1 MAGRLE
7 KHFPDFNDVIA
18 RVQQTTMSRLNCH
31 NIGKIIEFEPETQ
44 TCTIQ
49 LMQQEQL
56 GDNIYTPAP
65 LTEVPL
71 ILYGIEGAYITLP
84 NPVGSICLVLFLD
97 RNIDAFMRTG
107 EIYTPETKRTH
118 DYTDCVALTTFK
130 TLVNPIENYDTEA
143 ISIIYDK
150 LIEEIL
156 YTSVIKNY
164 GNGLLLKVSTEETSA
179 QIAID
184 DKINIQNTNQSL
196 ATLIQNLIAT
206 IKALTVNTNS
216 GVVTPTS
223 QNALQTVADNFSEL
237 LK

>member
-18 RVQQTTMSRLNCH
+18 RIQQTTMSRLNCH

-71 ILYGIEGAYITLP
+71 ILYGVEGAHITLP

-130 TLVNPIENYDTEA
+130 TLVNPIENYDAEA

-164 GNGLLLKVSTEETSA
+164 GNSLLFKVSTEEASA
-179 QIAID
+179 QISID
-184 DKINIQNTNQSL
+184 DKINIQNTNQNL
-196 ATLIQNLIAT
+196 ATLIQSLIAT
-206 IKALTVNTNS
+206 VKALTVNTNS
-216 GVVTPTS
+216 GVVTPAS
-223 QNALQTVADNFSEL
+223 QNALQTIADNFSEL

>member
-44 TCTIQ
+44 ICTIQ

-71 ILYGIEGAYITLP
+71 ILYGVEGAHITLP
-84 NPVGSICLVLFLD
+84 NPVGSICIVLFLD

-150 LIEEIL
+150 LIEEVL

-164 GNGLLLKVSTEETSA
+164 GNSLLLKVSTEETSA
-179 QIAID
+179 QITID
-184 DKINIQNTNQSL
+184 DKINIQNTNQNL

-216 GVVTPTS
+216 GVVTPAS
-223 QNALQTVADNFSEL
+223 QNALQTIADNFSEL

>member
-18 RVQQTTMSRLNCH
+18 RIQQTTMSRLNCH

-71 ILYGIEGAYITLP
+71 ILYGIEGAHITLP

-164 GNGLLLKVSTEETSA
+164 GNSLLFKVSTEETSA
-179 QIAID
+179 QISID
-184 DKINIQNTNQSL
+184 DKINIQNTNRNL

-216 GVVTPTS
+216 GVVTTTS
-223 QNALQTVADNFSEL
+223 QNALQTIANNFSEL

>member
-71 ILYGIEGAYITLP
+71 ILYGVEGAHITLP
-84 NPVGSICLVLFLD
+84 NPVGSICIVLFLD

-107 EIYTPETKRTH
+107 EVYTPETKRTH

-130 TLVNPIENYDTEA
+130 TLINPIENYDTEA

-164 GNGLLLKVSTEETSA
+164 GNSLLLKVSTEEISA
-179 QIAID
+179 QIAVD
-184 DKINIQNTNQSL
+184 DKINIQNTNQNL

-216 GVVTPTS
+216 GVVTPAS
-223 QNALQTVADNFSEL
+223 QNALQTIADNFSEL

>member
-1 MAGRLE
+1 MAGHLE

-31 NIGKIIEFEPETQ
+31 NVGKILEFEPENQ

-56 GDNIYTPAP
+56 GNDIYTPAP

-71 ILYGIEGAYITLP
+71 ILYGVDGAHITLP

-130 TLVNPIENYDTEA
+130 TLVNPIENYDSEA

-156 YTSVIKNY
+156 YTAVIKNY
-164 GNGLLLKVSTEETSA
+164 GNSLLLKVSTEEASA
-179 QIAID
+179 QITID
-184 DKINIQNTNQSL
+184 DKINIQNTNQNL

-216 GVVTPTS
+216 GIVTQAS
-223 QNALQTVADNFSEL
+223 QNALQTIADNFSEL

>member
-1 MAGRLE
+1 MAGYLE

-71 ILYGIEGAYITLP
+71 ILYGVEGAHITLP

-150 LIEEIL
+150 LIEEVL

-164 GNGLLLKVSTEETSA
+164 GNSLLLKVSTEETSA
-179 QIAID
+179 QISID

-216 GVVTPTS
+216 GVVTSAS
-223 QNALQTVADNFSEL
+223 QNALQTIADNFSEL
-237 LK
+237 LR

>member
-18 RVQQTTMSRLNCH
+18 RIQQTTMSRLNCH

-71 ILYGIEGAYITLP
+71 ILYGIEGAHITLP

-150 LIEEIL
+150 LIEEVL

-164 GNGLLLKVSTEETSA
+164 GNSLLLKVSTEETSA
-179 QIAID
+179 QIAVD

-223 QNALQTVADNFSEL
+223 QNVLQTVADNFSEL

>member
-31 NIGKIIEFEPETQ
+31 NVGKIIEFEPETQ

-71 ILYGIEGAYITLP
+71 ILYGIEGAHITLP

-150 LIEEIL
+150 LIEEVL

-164 GNGLLLKVSTEETSA
+164 GNSLLLKVSTEEASA

>member
-71 ILYGIEGAYITLP
+71 ILYGVDGAHITLP

-150 LIEEIL
+150 LIEEVL

-164 GNGLLLKVSTEETSA
+164 GNSLLFKVSTEEASA

-184 DKINIQNTNQSL
+184 DKINIQNTNQNL

-206 IKALTVNTNS
+206 IKALIVDTNS
-216 GVVTPTS
+216 GVVTSAS
-223 QNALQTVADNFSEL
+223 QNALQTIADNFSEL

>member
-18 RVQQTTMSRLNCH
+18 RIQQTTMSRLNCH

-71 ILYGIEGAYITLP
+71 ILYGIEGAHITLP

-164 GNGLLLKVSTEETSA
+164 GNSLLLKVSTEETSA
-179 QIAID
+179 QISID
-184 DKINIQNTNQSL
+184 DKINIQNTNRNL

-216 GVVTPTS
+216 GVVTQAS
-223 QNALQTVADNFSEL
+223 QNALQTIANNFSEL

>member
-18 RVQQTTMSRLNCH
+18 RIQQTTMSRLNCH

-71 ILYGIEGAYITLP
+71 ILYGIEGAHITLP

-150 LIEEIL
+150 LIEEVL

-164 GNGLLLKVSTEETSA
+164 GNSLLLNVSTEEASA

-206 IKALTVNTNS
+206 IKALTINTNS

>member
-71 ILYGIEGAYITLP
+71 ILYGVDGAHITLP

-164 GNGLLLKVSTEETSA
+164 GNSLLFKVSTEETSA
-179 QIAID
+179 QISID
-184 DKINIQNTNQSL
+184 DKINIQNTNQNL

-216 GVVTPTS
+216 GVVTSAS
-223 QNALQTVADNFSEL
+223 QNALQTIADNFSEL

>member
-31 NIGKIIEFEPETQ
+31 NVGKIIEFEPETQ

-71 ILYGIEGAYITLP
+71 ILYGVEGAHITLP

-164 GNGLLLKVSTEETSA
+164 GNSLLLKVSTEETSA
-179 QIAID
+179 QISID
-184 DKINIQNTNQSL
+184 DKINIQNTNRNL

-216 GVVTPTS
+216 GVVTQAS
-223 QNALQTVADNFSEL
+223 QNALQTIANNFSEL

>member
-1 MAGRLE
+1 MTE

-71 ILYGIEGAYITLP
+71 ILYGIEGAHITLP

-150 LIEEIL
+150 LIEEVL
-156 YTSVIKNY
+156 YTSVIKNC
-164 GNGLLLKVSTEETSA
+164 GNSLLLKVSTEETSA

-184 DKINIQNTNQSL
+184 DKINIQNTNQNL

-223 QNALQTVADNFSEL
+223 QNALQTIADNFSEL

>member
-18 RVQQTTMSRLNCH
+18 RIQQTTMSRLNCH

-71 ILYGIEGAYITLP
+71 ILYGIEGAHITLP

-164 GNGLLLKVSTEETSA
+164 GNSLLLKVSTEETSA
-179 QIAID
+179 QIAVD
-184 DKINIQNTNQSL
+184 DKINIQNTNQNL

-223 QNALQTVADNFSEL
+223 QNALQTIADNFSEL

>member
-1 MAGRLE
+1 MAGHLE

-31 NIGKIIEFEPETQ
+31 NIGKIIEFEHETQ

-71 ILYGIEGAYITLP
+71 ILYGIEGAHITLP

-164 GNGLLLKVSTEETSA
+164 GNSLLLKVSTEETSA
-179 QIAID
+179 QISID
-184 DKINIQNTNQSL
+184 DKINIQNTNRNL

-216 GVVTPTS
+216 GVVTTAS
-223 QNALQTVADNFSEL
+223 QNALQTIANNFSEL

>member
-71 ILYGIEGAYITLP
+71 ILYGVEGAHITLP

-143 ISIIYDK
+143 ISIIHDK
-150 LIEEIL
+150 LIEEVL

-164 GNGLLLKVSTEETSA
+164 GNSLLLKVSTEETSA
-179 QIAID
+179 QITVD
-184 DKINIQNTNQSL
+184 DKINVQNTNQNL

-216 GVVTPTS
+216 GIVTPAS
-223 QNALQTVADNFSEL
+223 QDALQTIADNFSEL

>member
-71 ILYGIEGAYITLP
+71 ILYGVDGAHITLP

-130 TLVNPIENYDTEA
+130 TLINPIENYDTEA

-150 LIEEIL
+150 LIEEVL

-164 GNGLLLKVSTEETSA
+164 GNSLLLKVSTEEASA
-179 QIAID
+179 QITID
-184 DKINIQNTNQSL
+184 DKINVQNTNQNL
-196 ATLIQNLIAT
+196 ATLIQSLIAT

-216 GVVTPTS
+216 GVVTQAS
-223 QNALQTVADNFSEL
+223 QNALQTIANNFSEL

>member
-1 MAGRLE
+1 MTE

-18 RVQQTTMSRLNCH
+18 RIQQTTMSRLNCH

-71 ILYGIEGAYITLP
+71 ILYGVDGAHITLP

-164 GNGLLLKVSTEETSA
+164 GNSLLLKVSTEETSA
-179 QIAID
+179 QISID
-184 DKINIQNTNQSL
+184 DKINIQNTNQNL

-216 GVVTPTS
+216 GVVTSAS
-223 QNALQTVADNFSEL
+223 QNALQTIADNFSEL
-237 LK
+237 LR

>member
-1 MAGRLE
+1 MVE

-18 RVQQTTMSRLNCH
+18 RIQQTTMSRLNCH

-71 ILYGIEGAYITLP
+71 ILYGVEGAHVTLP
-84 NPVGSICLVLFLD
+84 NPVDSICLVLFLD

-143 ISIIYDK
+143 ISIIHDK
-150 LIEEIL
+150 LIEEVL

-164 GNGLLLKVSTEETSA
+164 GNSLLLKVSTEETSA
-179 QIAID
+179 QITVD
-184 DKINIQNTNQSL
+184 DKINVQNTNQNL

-216 GVVTPTS
+216 GVVTTTS
-223 QNALQTVADNFSEL
+223 QNALQTIANNFSEL

>member
-71 ILYGIEGAYITLP
+71 ILYGVEGAHITLP

-150 LIEEIL
+150 LIEEVL

-164 GNGLLLKVSTEETSA
+164 GNSLLLKVSTEETFA
-179 QIAID
+179 QIAVD
-184 DKINIQNTNQSL
+184 DKVNVQNTNQNL

-216 GVVTPTS
+216 GVVTTAS
-223 QNALQTVADNFSEL
+223 QNALQTIADNFSEL